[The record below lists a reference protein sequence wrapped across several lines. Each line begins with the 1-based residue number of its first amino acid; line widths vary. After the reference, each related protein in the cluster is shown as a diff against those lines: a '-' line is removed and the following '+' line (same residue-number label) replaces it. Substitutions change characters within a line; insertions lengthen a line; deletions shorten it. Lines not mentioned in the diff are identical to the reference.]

1 MTGFVLDGA
10 SGPAVWLAA
19 GCAAGAVLLC
29 LRSGAVDLATDL
41 QPRLAGRRPVAVLC
55 ALGVGAMGVV
65 ALMAVAGASVVPL
78 RLAGPGVVLGVG
90 VGGVGLLRR
99 ASARRTV
106 RRETA
111 ARVLEACD
119 EIAGELSAG
128 VAPGQAL
135 ERAAGRWS
143 ALEPVAAAQRFG
155 GSVPVALRA
164 LAVRPGAS
172 DLVLVAA
179 AWQLTERSGAGLAE
193 ALASVADGL
202 RQQQRT
208 RRVVA
213 AELASARATA
223 RLIAGLPVLTL
234 ATGSGI
240 GSPIGFL
247 FGTVAGLLCLLGGL
261 VLGLLGLGWIEHI
274 AVALEAET

>member
-1 MTGFVLDGA
+1 MTGPVVRQA
-10 SGPAVWLAA
+10 SDPAVWLAA
-19 GCAAGAVLLC
+19 SCAAGAVLLG
-29 LRSGAVDLATDL
+29 LRPGAAA
-41 QPRLAGRRPVAVLC
+41 RLAPGLASRGARRWHLVAIAAIAVVAV
-55 ALGVGAMGVV
+55 
-65 ALMAVAGASVVPL
+65 MAVARASVVPV
-78 RLAGPGVVLGVG
+78 RLAGPCVVLGVG
-90 VGGVGLLRR
+90 AGGIGLLRR
-99 ASARRTV
+99 GSARRV
-106 RRETA
+106 ARRDTA

-128 VAPGQAL
+128 VGPGQAL
-135 ERAAGRWS
+135 ERAATRWQ
-143 ALEPVAAAQRFG
+143 ALAPVASAQRFG
-155 GSVPVALRA
+155 GSVPAALRA
-164 LAVRPGAS
+164 LAGRPGAA

-193 ALASVADGL
+193 ALGSVADGL
-202 RQQQRT
+202 RRQQRT

-247 FGTVAGLLCLLGGL
+247 FGTAPGLLCLAGGL
-261 VLGLLGLGWIEHI
+261 GLGLLGLAWIEHI
-274 AVALEAET
+274 ATALEAET